1 MNLVRKKM
9 LTTLLL
15 ALVAVGA
22 LSQNAIDSLKNAL
35 EKSSSDTAK
44 IIQMFKLSEN
54 YFYRDENKSLEY
66 FNKAKTLLEKNPFP
80 KGTAYY
86 YYINGVMLKNTPEEA
101 LESLNKSLQLY
112 SKSNSNPEIAKINLA
127 IGSIYINQSKLDKGM
142 PYYSTALQIYQSLND
157 RKGTGVC
164 YSALGTIYARQEKFK
179 MALDYN
185 KKALKY
191 LTYQSYAYFNE
202 RANVANN
209 YSALGEKKIALLYY
223 DSLLKSLKNK
233 NYFDILSNV
242 YANLGAIYSSSQYY
256 NKAKQCYKLS
266 IEYGAKGKND
276 YYSIDACLTMSDLYI
291 NLNQP
296 DSVINLLEKYSSTI
310 IRYKSKGFLAYYYK
324 SLSSAYELKSNIN
337 SAFKYYKLF
346 KSVEDSLN
354 MEQSNQRL
362 FELQTA
368 LDVDKKNKEIDLLN
382 KENQYKSLQLSKQR
396 IVILLILL
404 STVLFIVMAFV
415 LYTRFR
421 LKHKLV
427 GMLENKNR
435 EIEQQQQEIMAMND
449 MLGKQN
455 ESLLELDDMKS
466 RFFTNISHEF
476 RTPLSL
482 IIGPLTS
489 MLEESNNKE
498 AQNDIRL
505 MLKHA
510 NSLLN
515 LINQLLDL
523 SKLQKASLN
532 LQLSYYDINTF
543 LNILIDSFSGRAKDL
558 SISLTYS
565 SSPLPLFVWFDRD
578 KVGTIVFNIISNA
591 LKHTDKGGFVEV
603 SLSRIGESG
612 DYIEIMI
619 SDNGIGIESHELKNI
634 FEPFYQSSATI
645 NRKIEGSG
653 IGLALAKELVE
664 LHGGEISVKSEAGK
678 GAQFTIVLA
687 VNKHLLP
694 FAEIM
699 SDEDQK
705 IDEIDRFPKLHEF
718 DLGGEVETKIIKG
731 ETTILVVEDND
742 DMRDYISKSLAQDY
756 QIVVAVNGREG
767 FDKAMEVSPD
777 LIITDVMMPE
787 MNGYEMTKRIKN
799 NPQTSHIPVII
810 LTAKASEE
818 SKIEGLEAAADD
830 YLVKPFNRA
839 ELLLRIRNTITNR
852 QKLRDK
858 FQKSI
863 TVNPSEVT
871 ATSLDEQF
879 LTKALQI
886 IENHLADAEFSVNDF
901 CDEIGMSKTNV
912 YRKLKALT
920 NQSFTEFMRCI
931 RLKRAASLLLMKSG
945 NLTEIAYE
953 TGFSNLSYFS
963 RSFKEQFGVSPSE
976 YTTKVKN

>member
-1 MNLVRKKM
+1 MNLVRKKL

-15 ALVAVGA
+15 ALIAVGA

-35 EKSSSDTAK
+35 EKSSSDTSK
-44 IIQMFKLSEN
+44 IITMLSLAEN
-54 YFYRDENKSLEY
+54 YFYTDENKSREY
-66 FNKAKTLLEKNPFP
+66 FNNAKTLLDKVQFKN
-80 KGTAYY
+80 GTAYSY
-86 YYINGVMLKNTPEEA
+86 YVNGYLLKNTPAAA
-101 LESLNKSLQLY
+101 LESFNKSLIIYTEL
-112 SKSNSNPEIAKINLA
+112 KNNPGIAKANLA
-127 IGSIYINQSKLDKGM
+127 IGSTYINQSKLDKGM

-157 RKGTGVC
+157 RKGIGVC
-164 YSALGTIYARQEKFK
+164 YSALGNIYAHQGKFK

-202 RANVANN
+202 HVSIANN
-209 YSALGEKKIALLYY
+209 YSALGEAKMALLYY
-223 DSLLKSLKNK
+223 DSLLNTLKNK

-242 YANLGAIYSSSQYY
+242 YANLGAIYSASQNY
-256 NKAKQCYKLS
+256 NKAKQCYKSS
-266 IEYGAKGKND
+266 IEYGTKGKND
-276 YYSIDACLTMSDLYI
+276 YYSIVACLTMSDLYI

-296 DSVINLLEKYSSTI
+296 DSVINLLKKNSPTI
-310 IRYKSKGFLAYYYK
+310 IRYKSKTFLSYYYQF
-324 SLSSAYELKSNIN
+324 LSSAYEVKGDIN
-337 SAFKYYKLF
+337 SALKYYKSF
-346 KSVEDSLN
+346 KSAEDSLN
-354 MEQSNQRL
+354 IEQSNQRL
-362 FELQTA
+362 YELQTS
-368 LDVDKKNKEIDLLN
+368 LDVEKKDKEIDLLN

-396 IVILLILL
+396 IMILLILL
-404 STVLFIVMAFV
+404 STVLFLVMAFV

-498 AQNDIRL
+498 AQNEFRL

-558 SISLTYS
+558 SIALTYNS
-565 SSPLPLFVWFDRD
+565 NPLPLFVWFDRD

-603 SLSRIGESG
+603 SLARIGE
-612 DYIEIMI
+612 DDNYVEIMI

-634 FEPFYQSSATI
+634 FEPFYQSNATI

-705 IDEIDRFPKLHEF
+705 VDEIDRFPKLHEF
-718 DLGGEVETKIIKG
+718 DLGGEVEPKIIKG

-756 QIVVAVNGREG
+756 QIIVAVNGREG

-787 MNGYEMTKRIKN
+787 MNGYEMTKLIKN
-799 NPQTSHIPVII
+799 NQQTSHIPVII

-830 YLVKPFNRA
+830 YLVKPFNKA
-839 ELLLRIRNTITNR
+839 ELLLRIRNTISNR

-931 RLKRAASLLLMKSG
+931 RLKRAASLLVMKSG

>member
-1 MNLVRKKM
+1 MKKVITSSLLV
-9 LTTLLL
+9 LITFS
-15 ALVAVGA
+15 VF
-22 LSQNAIDSLKNAL
+22 SQITVDSLKEDLNNAT
-35 EKSSSDTAK
+35 SDTSK
-44 IIQMFKLSEN
+44 TIILLKLADI
-54 YFYRDENKSLEY
+54 YLYDDETKSQEY
-66 FNKAKTLLEKNPFP
+66 THKAKGLLEKNPFK
-80 KGTAYY
+80 KGYAYY
-86 YYINGVMLKNTPEEA
+86 YLINGFLIKGTPSEK
-101 LESLNKSLQLY
+101 LENFNKSLKLY
-112 SKSNSNPEIAKINLA
+112 TELKDLSGIAMVNFNMGRFYVANFNSKKAMLCYLA
-127 IGSIYINQSKLDKGM
+127 AYK
-142 PYYSTALQIYQSLND
+142 IYQSLNY
-157 RKGTGVC
+157 KEGMSAC
-164 YSALGTIYARQEKFK
+164 YTSIGSIYNNQNQYKTALEYFKEALNLYSDKNYEYYCIYVRI
-179 MALDYN
+179 
-185 KKALKY
+185 
-191 LTYQSYAYFNE
+191 
-202 RANVANN
+202 ANN
-209 YSALGEKKIALLYY
+209 YVAMGDEKTALHYFESLIDTLKQRNYPDLL
-223 DSLLKSLKNK
+223 
-233 NYFDILSNV
+233 INV
-242 YANLGAIYSSSQYY
+242 YNSIGDIYESADNYG
-256 NKAKQCYKLS
+256 KAKQYYKLS
-266 IEYGAKGKND
+266 FDVVKKADGKYFNINSCLSMAKLFI
-276 YYSIDACLTMSDLYI
+276 SM
-291 NLNQP
+291 NQP
-296 DSVINLLEKYSSTI
+296 DSAIILLEKNLQPTI
-310 IRYKSKGFLAYYYK
+310 SLDLKYNYYKILSLAYEK
-324 SLSSAYELKSNIN
+324 KDDIRSAY
-337 SAFKYYKLF
+337 KYYKFF
-346 KSVEDSLN
+346 KIASDSIN
-354 MEQSNQRL
+354 SDKSNQRL
-362 FELQTA
+362 YELQISFEMN
-368 LDVDKKNKEIDLLN
+368 KKNEEIELLN
-382 KENQYKSLQLSKQR
+382 RENQYKSLQLSKQR

-435 EIEQQQQEIMAMND
+435 EIEQQQQEIMTMND

-532 LQLSYYDINTF
+532 LQLSFYDINTF

-558 SISLTYS
+558 SISLTYNS
-565 SSPLPLFVWFDRD
+565 NPLPLLVWFDRD

-591 LKHTDKGGFVEV
+591 LKHTNKGGFVEV
-603 SLSRIGESG
+603 SLSIIGESN
-612 DYIEIMI
+612 DYVEIMI
-619 SDNGIGIESHELKNI
+619 KDNGIGIESHELKNI
-634 FEPFYQSSATI
+634 FEPFYQSSVTI

-664 LHGGEISVKSEAGK
+664 LHGGKITVKSEAGK
-678 GAQFTIVLA
+678 GAQFTITLA

-694 FAEIM
+694 SAEIL
-699 SDEDQK
+699 SDEDHE
-705 IDEIDRFPKLHEF
+705 IDVIDRFPKLHEF
-718 DLGGEVETKIIKG
+718 DLGGEAETRIIKG

-756 QIVVAVNGREG
+756 QIIVAVNGREG

-777 LIITDVMMPE
+777 LIITDIMMPE
-787 MNGYEMTKRIKN
+787 MNGYEMTKLIKN
-799 NPQTSHIPVII
+799 NQQTSHIPVII

-830 YLVKPFNRA
+830 YVVKPFNKA
-839 ELLLRIRNTITNR
+839 ELLLRIRNTIANR

-945 NLTEIAYE
+945 NLTEIAYQ

-976 YTTKVKN
+976 YITKTIINR